1 MLENLLEMEER
12 EMDKGGLLKA
22 QKELISLYD
31 ETKYKDYNILN
42 SEFMFFLK
50 KRTEYVEESGLDLEQ
65 ENYSF
70 TLAKLLTQ
78 KSDLFLIFH
87 WFFYGLGK
95 ANYPVPVTF
104 AEDYKFIGLGLFLG
118 GNILL
123 SFLGMFFLTSWL
135 TFLAICCPK
144 NQVIR
149 IFGASIILGV
159 LLSYLLEF
167 SFILPFAYLDT
178 TAVTNGFFR
187 TIYKINFF
195 NSLFGGILLL
205 VIGVLLN
212 GQSLKSLRRNTCLK
226 LKD

>member
-1 MLENLLEMEER
+1 
-12 EMDKGGLLKA
+12 
-22 QKELISLYD
+22 
-31 ETKYKDYNILN
+31 
-42 SEFMFFLK
+42 
-50 KRTEYVEESGLDLEQ
+50 
-65 ENYSF
+65 
-70 TLAKLLTQ
+70 
-78 KSDLFLIFH
+78 
-87 WFFYGLGK
+87 
-95 ANYPVPVTF
+95 
-104 AEDYKFIGLGLFLG
+104 
-118 GNILL
+118 
-123 SFLGMFFLTSWL
+123 MFFLTSWL